1 MSSSASSVDATN
13 NVPSTSTAFSTES
26 YFQSQK
32 PPPNLEDKCS
42 RIQAFVDRWFNVSSK
57 RVVLV
62 TSGGTT
68 VPLESNTVR
77 FLDNFSAGTRGATSA
92 EYFLSQGY
100 AVIFLHR
107 IHSLRPFSRHYS
119 HSLNPFLDLLSIV
132 SSQSVSADSNGDQI
146 IVSPEHA
153 TRLLPVLRAYNAAQ
167 EAGSLLQIDFQ
178 TINDYLW
185 LLKRVSG
192 IMAPLGRRGMF
203 YLAAAVSDF
212 FLPEDKMAEHK
223 IQSGHGTLS
232 LEMDQVPKV
241 LRPLV
246 QEWTPEGY
254 IVSFKLETDP
264 ELLIPKARAALSR
277 YGHQLVIGNELH
289 RRKYEVVF
297 VERADYGN
305 GVSSAST
312 TTTPRKGAGD
322 SRLKGVE
329 TPPVLD
335 ADVASKQLGEIY
347 RETWLRLDDLVPGDQ
362 DGMDEVEIEELIVRE
377 LVARH
382 ARWLEA
388 SKKTP

>member
-1 MSSSASSVDATN
+1 MC
-13 NVPSTSTAFSTES
+13 
-26 YFQSQK
+26 YQ
-32 PPPNLEDKCS
+32 
-42 RIQAFVDRWFNVSSK
+42 
-57 RVVLV
+57 
-62 TSGGTT
+62 
-68 VPLESNTVR
+68 
-77 FLDNFSAGTRGATSA
+77 
-92 EYFLSQGY
+92 
-100 AVIFLHR
+100 
-107 IHSLRPFSRHYS
+107 
-119 HSLNPFLDLLSIV
+119 
-132 SSQSVSADSNGDQI
+132 
-146 IVSPEHA
+146 
-153 TRLLPVLRAYNAAQ
+153 
-167 EAGSLLQIDFQ
+167 
-178 TINDYLW
+178 
-185 LLKRVSG
+185 
-192 IMAPLGRRGMF
+192 
-203 YLAAAVSDF
+203 
-212 FLPEDKMAEHK
+212 
-223 IQSGHGTLS
+223 
-232 LEMDQVPKV
+232 
-241 LRPLV
+241 
-246 QEWTPEGY
+246 
-254 IVSFKLETDP
+254 LETDP